1 MQRFLRKEICENF
14 VNEIS
19 VDKYI
24 KTLEYFNNN
33 QINIP
38 NRDFRFTILI
48 IYQLILFIF
57 FHIILPFYIF
67 QYFILKII

>member
-38 NRDFRFTILI
+38 NRDFRFTNDIN
-48 IYQLILFIF
+48 FISQF
-57 FHIILPFYIF
+57 
-67 QYFILKII
+67 

>member
-1 MQRFLRKEICENF
+1 MQRFLRKEICESF

-38 NRDFRFTILI
+38 NRDFRFTNDINFVS
-48 IYQLILFIF
+48 QF
-57 FHIILPFYIF
+57 
-67 QYFILKII
+67 